1 MASDNT
7 KSSDVSYADNAPR
20 ISKDD
25 LFMIIA
31 LWMQDFV
38 THEEA
43 EIDENIN
50 QVGAVLV
57 SADDKIYAADCSREG
72 VHAVARLLIKH
83 PEKMKGS
90 KIFMSR
96 KPCSFCAKLL
106 VQSKI
111 QRVLYLPFYPEYYA
125 RNNENEMDKL
135 ARNNENEMDKLAR
148 NNENEMDK
156 LARNNENKMEEVDE
170 LFKSS
175 SIASSLF
182 VFKIEENV
190 LIHENI
196 NNDPSMVSDHIS
208 FLEKKFKLD
217 QWKSGWLK
225 EESGKMKRELPW
237 RIFDSNIGAEVEK
250 RFNDAIKWMA
260 RVIAA
265 SGRSLKDEFLMCPL
279 LPQNKNASSSSETHP
294 FSNFDPT
301 KEKDRQ
307 KANHLMILASF
318 LTQRTDDP
326 KTGVGAVIVNSKM
339 DILSF
344 GWNGFPQKARYGE
357 FGRGSNHDK
366 GVKSKLP
373 YVIHAEQNAL
383 LMRNCH
389 NVKDAIL
396 FVTKQPCNECTPLLA
411 MEGITTVVVGDE
423 VKEDLPQ
430 KALGYDMFPKMV
442 KNGKFSCFES
452 TLSRKHKPMT
462 E

>member
-1 MASDNT
+1 MQ
-7 KSSDVSYADNAPR
+7 SYADSPPR
-20 ISKDD
+20 ISKED

-43 EIDENIN
+43 EIDKDTK

-57 SADDKIYAADCSREG
+57 SADDEIHAADCSREG

-83 PEKMKGS
+83 PEKTKGS

-96 KPCSFCAKLL
+96 KPCHFCAKLL

-111 QRVLYLPFYPEYYA
+111 QRVLYLPFHPEYYKQA
-125 RNNENEMDKL
+125 RKNK
-135 ARNNENEMDKLAR
+135 
-148 NNENEMDK
+148 
-156 LARNNENKMEEVDE
+156 NKMDEVDE

-182 VFKIEENV
+182 VFKIEKNV
-190 LIHENI
+190 LKHEKL
-196 NNDPSMVSDHIS
+196 NNDSLKKCDIS
-208 FLEKKFKLD
+208 CMKRKFELD
-217 QWKSGWLK
+217 QWKSDWLSK
-225 EESGKMKRELPW
+225 KSGESCAKIKRELPW
-237 RIFDSNIGAEVEK
+237 PIFDSKIGEKVEK
-250 RFNDAIKWMA
+250 RFDDAMKWMA
-260 RVIAA
+260 RVIVA
-265 SGRSLKDEFLMCPL
+265 SGRSLKDDFRMCPL
-279 LPQNKNASSSSETHP
+279 LSRNKNASSTSETHS

-301 KEKDRQ
+301 KEKCRQ

-318 LTQRTDDP
+318 LTRRTDDP

-344 GWNGFPQKARYGE
+344 GWNGFPRKARYGE

-366 GVKSKLP
+366 GVKSKIP
-373 YVIHAEQNAL
+373 YILHAEQNAL

-389 NVKDAIL
+389 SVKDAIL

-423 VKEDLPQ
+423 VKKRIPKKKL
-430 KALGYDMFPKMV
+430 KYDMFPKML
-442 KNGKFSCFES
+442 KKRKFLCFES
-452 TLSRKHKPMT
+452 KERNSRQNLLQKRKGHSQCHNKIKKPRT